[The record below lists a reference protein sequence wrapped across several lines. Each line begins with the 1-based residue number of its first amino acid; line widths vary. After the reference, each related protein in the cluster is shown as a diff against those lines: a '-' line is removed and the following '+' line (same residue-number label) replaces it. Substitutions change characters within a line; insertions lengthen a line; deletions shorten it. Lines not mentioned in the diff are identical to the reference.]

1 MKKVILGMFVL
12 GSLAF
17 GRFEKE
23 YGFQEIKKDE
33 KQIVLESDNCTIIRF
48 GMKLS
53 KKGFYDMIESTM
65 QGKEYKINDMSATVV
80 WVDAGRN
87 MIFCNATNVGEFI
100 IIIPDNNKA
109 FRKAY
114 EYLEANDI
122 LSSDNGFYLSSVG
135 LSMTLGN

>member
-12 GSLAF
+12 GSLTF

-53 KKGFYDMIESTM
+53 KKGFYDMIESAM